1 MFILKM
7 NNLKGK
13 FKKET
18 KDDHKNAQKDDEMK
32 SYILDSQLVN
42 WTKNKKQMII
52 IIIFII
58 KHIDSNWVMGKEL
71 MFKDW
76 FKKHNLI

>member
-42 WTKNKKQMII
+42 
-52 IIIFII
+52 
-58 KHIDSNWVMGKEL
+58 
-71 MFKDW
+71 
-76 FKKHNLI
+76 